1 MQRFLCALSVYLFA
15 SVVSAAELEVI
26 HGWLQLPEGETLGQ
40 VSGVSAG
47 VHGDVW
53 VFHRASRVWSANPAK
68 AGPIPDATVW
78 RIDGAT
84 GRVLARWGAGTFLL
98 PHGLFVD
105 SRGHVWLTDV
115 GRHQVFEYAEDGTL
129 VRSWGVDKIGGND
142 GSHFNKPTDVAV
154 LSDGSFYVSDGYV
167 NSRVAKFS
175 ADGKY
180 QFEWGRKGVGPGEFN
195 TPHGITVDT
204 AGRVYV
210 ADRENDRIQVFTP
223 EGKFITQW
231 KNPALGRPY
240 GVRIGLDGLI
250 YVADGGEQPKSPPE
264 RSKITVL
271 NLQGEVVATFGRWG
285 NYDGQF
291 AVAHGVAVA
300 PDGSIYVCDITGQ
313 RVQKL
318 RWAAKR

>member
-1 MQRFLCALSVYLFA
+1 L
-15 SVVSAAELEVI
+15 
-26 HGWLQLPEGETLGQ
+26 
-40 VSGVSAG
+40 
-47 VHGDVW
+47 
-53 VFHRASRVWSANPAK
+53 
-68 AGPIPDATVW
+68 
-78 RIDGAT
+78 
-84 GRVLARWGAGTFLL
+84 
-98 PHGLFVD
+98 
-105 SRGHVWLTDV
+105 
-115 GRHQVFEYAEDGTL
+115 
-129 VRSWGVDKIGGND
+129 RSWGVNKIGGND
-142 GSHFNKPTDVAV
+142 SSHFNKPTDVAV

-240 GVRIGLDGLI
+240 GVRIGRDGLL

-271 NLQGEVVATFGRWG
+271 NLQGEVVATFGR
-285 NYDGQF
+285 
-291 AVAHGVAVA
+291 
-300 PDGSIYVCDITGQ
+300 
-313 RVQKL
+313 
-318 RWAAKR
+318 